1 MRRRGAR
8 GRRAGL
14 APAPV
19 KWALVLLLFAWAG
32 EGGAAAVEPAL
43 LAEAAC
49 DPAPGPGKIHCTVR
63 QRPKGGKWTWGDV
76 IVVSAPPFAPPLRTR
91 VAAGDA
97 SRSDADGADFA
108 LALAATAD
116 GSGELRVLARAIVC
130 GSSGCRPVRA
140 EASAKVVVGAQ
151 PGTPL

>member
-1 MRRRGAR
+1 SFRSVPIRWASAGRSSSGCRPIRVVSWISMRRRGAR

-14 APAPV
+14 APLPV
-19 KWALVLLLFAWAG
+19 KWALVLLLFVWAG
-32 EGGAAAVEPAL
+32 EGGSAAAEPAL

-108 LALAATAD
+108 LALA
-116 GSGELRVLARAIVC
+116 
-130 GSSGCRPVRA
+130 
-140 EASAKVVVGAQ
+140 
-151 PGTPL
+151 